1 MDEITAK
8 VEVYLRLH
16 TPAREYMFDVTGDQ
30 GYALITCPKGMVEDV
45 IFPALPKL
53 LQLAVDEAW
62 KRLSEKVDA
71 LIEQGAE
78 GLELRGNS
86 VVIVNAQCT
95 FNYQWNPARELVF
108 VQKGH
113 ELSKVAKEHF
123 AQHVAICFSITNL
136 G

>member
-16 TPAREYMFDVTGDQ
+16 TPAREYLFDITGDP

-45 IFPALPKL
+45 IFPALQKL

-62 KRLSEKVDA
+62 ERLSEKVDL
-71 LIEQGAE
+71 LIERGAE
-78 GLELRGNS
+78 GLELRGDS
-86 VVIVNAQCT
+86 VVIVSAQCT
-95 FNYQWNPARELVF
+95 FNYQWNPAKECVF
-108 VQKGH
+108 VQKGRG
-113 ELSKVAKEHF
+113 LSKVVKEHF

-136 G
+136 E